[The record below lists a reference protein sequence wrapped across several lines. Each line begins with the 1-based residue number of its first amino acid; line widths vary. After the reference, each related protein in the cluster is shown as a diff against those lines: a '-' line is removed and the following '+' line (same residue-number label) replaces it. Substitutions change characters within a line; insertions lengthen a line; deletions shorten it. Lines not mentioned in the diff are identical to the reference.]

1 MNMPLS
7 TDEFLAYLDARPS
20 WHRMNAARRHY
31 RLRNHKAHILNTP
44 DAPSRGTL
52 CGLPRAQVWIDAE
65 HRHNPENKTCARCR
79 AAADKANARTDPRY
93 PNPVRTPPLLD
104 IFGRPTA

>member
-1 MNMPLS
+1 MPTPTPYAPLS
-7 TDEFLAYLDARPS
+7 
-20 WHRMNAARRHY
+20 WHQQAAARR
-31 RLRNHKAHILNTP
+31 RWQLRNHAAHIAAP
-44 DAPSRGTL
+44 DYLRTGKML
-52 CGLPRAQVWIDAE
+52 CGTTRAPVQVDIE
-65 HRHNPENKTCARCR
+65 YRHNPENKTCARCR